1 MRAGIAMP
9 AIHWGKMKIQTLLL
23 VFACAII
30 AGCSALKHNVVVA
43 EPTEGD
49 RARIRVVIP
58 NIDYRGVRA
67 YPNSAC
73 VNWDLPGAGMVT
85 SVQMSLGFEKNL
97 NEKKIGIPTTTYSG
111 NNNYMTAEIYAAANQ
126 PITFS
131 INKPPL
137 TEPAG
142 GGYVRF
148 YPKTACSNAV
158 SFTPEANGDY
168 ELVFSD
174 ELNCPT
180 TVHKLSVRQQHFEV
194 TPVESQV
201 ATRCERKK

>member
-1 MRAGIAMP
+1 MP
-9 AIHWGKMKIQTLLL
+9 GHSSIGEKVKIHSLSFA
-23 VFACAII
+23 FACVLIT
-30 AGCSALKHNVVVA
+30 GCSAIKHNVVVT
-43 EPTEGD
+43 EPADGD

-73 VNWDLPGAGMVT
+73 VNGDLPGAGMVA

-97 NEKKIGIPTTTYSG
+97 NEKKIGMPTTTYSK

-131 INKPPL
+131 INKPAL
-137 TEPAG
+137 TVPEG
-142 GGYVRF
+142 GGYVRI

-174 ELNCPT
+174 ELNCPA
-180 TVHKLSVRQQHFEV
+180 TVQKLTVGQQHFEV

-201 ATRCERKK
+201 AKRCERRN